1 MRTRDMKALAEEYEE
16 QYDEAMI
23 DDLKDAIND
32 YLDGLPADTVNP
44 DTMYEI
50 VEAWSNALPEVWS
63 WCHDQVQSDIDDYA
77 DAKHEQ
83 MRDERMGL

>member
-1 MRTRDMKALAEEYEE
+1 MRTRDIKARAEEYEE

-32 YLDGLPADTVNP
+32 YLDGLSADSVSP
-44 DTMYEI
+44 DTIYEI
-50 VEAWSNALPEVWS
+50 VEEWNNILPDVWD
-63 WCHDQVQSDIDDYA
+63 WCHDQVQSDIDSYE
-77 DAKHEQ
+77 DAKYEQ